1 MNSWPS
7 PCARPACLSKND
19 QSETPLTLQ
28 KREKP
33 RSVSSSLEL
42 RRALVQL
49 LAPDQPTHTSHTHKS
64 LTSFS
69 CNQRPRRSSIGHID
83 PLFPVK
89 RRTSAFDFD
98 FRLLVPRTSL
108 LYFSLS
114 KQTET
119 QTSLVVVLPF
129 IHIYVVF
136 NVQPKSP
143 ANSIVEYPSAY
154 HRSRLTFY
162 AGRKGCIWLG
172 STFKKSDKTRSNP
185 RPTTGK
191 LKTSV
196 LRPVPRSFYCHFTS
210 ICHWSPYS
218 TRQTQHRGRG
228 GCAQAIA

>member
-1 MNSWPS
+1 M
-7 PCARPACLSKND
+7 
-19 QSETPLTLQ
+19 
-28 KREKP
+28 
-33 RSVSSSLEL
+33 
-42 RRALVQL
+42 
-49 LAPDQPTHTSHTHKS
+49 
-64 LTSFS
+64 
-69 CNQRPRRSSIGHID
+69 
-83 PLFPVK
+83 K

-98 FRLLVPRTSL
+98 FRLLYLAPRTVP
-108 LYFSLS
+108 LS
-114 KQTET
+114 ANRPRRRPHLPSCSPSY
-119 QTSLVVVLPF
+119 TSTSSSTS
-129 IHIYVVF
+129 
-136 NVQPKSP
+136 NPKSP
-143 ANSIVEYPSAY
+143 AIASWNTRPAY

-228 GCAQAIA
+228 GCAPPSHDPSKKSHDCLPPGPGRAQLPF